1 MFVFPVLNEFA
12 TYSFHKLRGD
22 VVSGITI
29 GIILIPQGLAYGQLA
44 GLPSIWGRIFLFF
57 HERRRDRTNIKH
69 VQVFGVD

>member
-44 GLPSIWGRIFLFF
+44 GCR
-57 HERRRDRTNIKH
+57 
-69 VQVFGVD
+69 VFGVDFFFENVVAIDQHQTRLRSL